1 MPPSPPRTTV
11 WGNWLGVAVA
21 GARTTSFLTGDDGQ
35 ISRVRAPDEGSGKD
49 LVTSITVAI
58 LRRMLEAAPPGLG
71 GTRDRALLL
80 IGLAGAL
87 RRNEL
92 AALGAET

>member
-1 MPPSPPRTTV
+1 M
-11 WGNWLGVAVA
+11 
-21 GARTTSFLTGDDGQ
+21 
-35 ISRVRAPDEGSGKD
+35 
-49 LVTSITVAI
+49 AI

-92 AALGAET
+92 AAHGAET